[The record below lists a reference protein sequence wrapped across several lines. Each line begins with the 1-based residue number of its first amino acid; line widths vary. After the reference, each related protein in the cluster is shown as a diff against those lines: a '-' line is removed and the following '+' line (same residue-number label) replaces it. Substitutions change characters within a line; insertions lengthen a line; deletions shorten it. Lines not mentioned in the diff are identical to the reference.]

1 MPTIPHAIFAI
12 LYFTYFQHNVENH
25 EEKIKSLH
33 SALSLES

>member
-25 EEKIKSLH
+25 EEKKASTKPTT
-33 SALSLES
+33 EE